1 MRNEMS
7 PQILEQSGF
16 NFGKGARVEG
26 GLEE

>member
-7 PQILEQSGF
+7 PQISEQCAF

-26 GLEE
+26 GLGE